1 MITRPVF
8 ETSMKS
14 VWKVAEQ
21 FSPNQQIAG
30 LSEHGNGNIND
41 TFLVTVENPNHEQF
55 ILQRINTHVFKQP
68 QLIIQNLRT
77 YATHVDQ
84 KLNLENNGYRRWEVP
99 HIQPTRQ
106 GQDYY
111 IDQQGFFWRM
121 ISFVNHSRSYE
132 TVQSANHAREAGYAL
147 GRFQSLVSDLST
159 DKMHDTLFGFHIMPH
174 YLQQYDRV
182 IARGPQGGD
191 SPEARYCHRM
201 IAKRRDWANVL
212 EDAKESGHLPL
223 RTIHGDPKI
232 NNIMISDVTGLAVS
246 VIDLD
251 TVKPGL
257 VHYDIGDCLRS
268 SCNPLGE
275 DTTNF
280 NEVRFETDLARAI
293 LEGYLSVA
301 NKFLTENDYL
311 YMFDTIRLMTFE
323 LGVRFFQDYLA
334 GNLYF
339 KVKHPEHS
347 LERAVV
353 QFKLTESIEAQENAI
368 RKIIADFKPIL
379 V

>member
-1 MITRPVF
+1 MSLI
-8 ETSMKS
+8 
-14 VWKVAEQ
+14 WKVAKQ
-21 FSPNQQIAG
+21 FIKSGEVADVR
-30 LSEHGNGNIND
+30 EHGNGNIND
-41 TFLVTVENPNHEQF
+41 TYLVTSQDRQCDQF
-55 ILQRINTHVFKQP
+55 ILQRINTHVFTRP
-68 QLIIQNLRT
+68 HLIIENLRL
-77 YATHVDQ
+77 YAEHVDR
-84 KLNLENNGYRRWEVP
+84 KLDAREIRHRHWDVP
-99 HIQPTRQ
+99 HIRTTRER
-106 GQDYY
+106 QDYY
-111 IDQQGFFWRM
+111 IDKKGFFWRA

-159 DKMHDTLFGFHIMPH
+159 RKMHDTLVGFHIMPH
-174 YLQQYDRV
+174 YLRQYDEV
-182 IARGPQGGD
+182 MERGLQGSN
-191 SPEARYCHRM
+191 SPEVQYCHRM
-201 IAKRRDWANVL
+201 IAKRRNWATIL
-212 EDAKESGHLPL
+212 EDAKKTGQLPL
-223 RTIHGDPKI
+223 RIIHGDPKI
-232 NNIMISDVTGLAVS
+232 NNIMISDETGQAIS

-275 DTTNF
+275 DTTDF
-280 NEVRFETDLARAI
+280 DEVHFETDLARAI
-293 LEGYLSVA
+293 LEGYLAVA
-301 NKFLTENDYL
+301 NEFLTENDYA
-311 YMFDTIRLMTFE
+311 YIFDAIRLLTFE

-334 GNLYF
+334 GNVYF

-353 QFKLTESIEAQENAI
+353 QFKLTESIEKQEPSI

>member
-1 MITRPVF
+1 MNPIF
-8 ETSMKS
+8 EI
-14 VWKVAEQ
+14 AEQ
-21 FSPNQQIAG
+21 FSITGQVADVR
-30 LSEHGNGNIND
+30 EYGNGNIND
-41 TFLVTVENPNHEQF
+41 TFLVTALSPHKDQF
-55 ILQRINTHVFKQP
+55 ILQRINTHVFTQP
-68 QLIIQNLRT
+68 HLIIENLRT

-84 KLNLENNGYRRWEVP
+84 KLKLDNNRDRRWDVP
-99 HIQPTRQ
+99 HIRAARQ

-111 IDQQGFFWRM
+111 LDPQGSFWRA

-159 DKMHDTLFGFHIMPH
+159 DKMHDTLVGFHIMPH
-174 YLQQYDRV
+174 YLRQYDQTR
-182 IARGPQGGD
+182 ARGPQGVI
-191 SPEARYCHRM
+191 SPEARYCQRM
-201 IAKRRDWANVL
+201 IAERRDWASVL
-212 EDAKESGHLPL
+212 EDAKASGSLRV

-232 NNIMISDVTGLAVS
+232 NNIMISDETGQAIS
-246 VIDLD
+246 VVDLD

-275 DTTNF
+275 DTTDF
-280 NEVRFETDLARAI
+280 DGVHFETDLARAI

-301 NKFLTENDYL
+301 NEFLTENDYHYL
-311 YMFDTIRLMTFE
+311 YDAIRLMTFE

-334 GNLYF
+334 GNVYF
-339 KVKHPEHS
+339 KIKHPEHS
-347 LERAVV
+347 LERAIV

-368 RKIIADFKPIL
+368 RKIVADFKPIL
-379 V
+379 I